1 MVITVTAGSTNT
13 PPVADIGI
21 IILNVNLGDTVIL
34 DGSGSSDAD
43 GDPLTYIWLFAST
56 PSLSNLT
63 DADITG
69 ATSVSS
75 SFTPDVEGTFRMRL
89 RVFDG
94 TDPDN
99 EYGNVIAIGSN
110 NAPIANA
117 GPAQTVFAGDTVT
130 LDATNSSDPDG
141 DPITYGWTIIAPFG
155 SSATLSSP
163 SSAVTTFV
171 ADVQGAYVAALLVSD
186 GAVTSSDFTTV
197 GAISGAN
204 NSPNSVAGL
213 NQSVALGD
221 SVFLD
226 GTLSS
231 DPDGDPLTYTWSF
244 TRLPSGS
251 ALTDADISGVN
262 TDTGQFVP
270 DIEGSYR
277 IQLLVDDGAA
287 QNVDRLT
294 ITVYQ
299 TSSNA
304 PPVADAGDNRVA
316 GVGNIVTMDGSA
328 SWDPDGDPLIYDWY
342 FISIPSSSLL
352 NDSDI
357 IDYDTDTPSFTPDV
371 EGAYLLMLNVS
382 DGVNIS
388 WDTAGVNAIIANNAP
403 TASAGAD
410 QAARIGDVI
419 TVDGSASSDPDGDPL
434 VYSWSLLAPLRS
446 TATLSSSTDV
456 APTFTADVVGTFILL
471 LQVNDGDLSD
481 IDRMEV
487 IVQ

>member
-1 MVITVTAGSTNT
+1 
-13 PPVADIGI
+13 
-21 IILNVNLGDTVIL
+21 
-34 DGSGSSDAD
+34 
-43 GDPLTYIWLFAST
+43 LT
-56 PSLSNLT
+56 
-63 DADITG
+63 
-69 ATSVSS
+69 
-75 SFTPDVEGTFRMRL
+75 
-89 RVFDG
+89 
-94 TDPDN
+94 
-99 EYGNVIAIGSN
+99 
-110 NAPIANA
+110 
-117 GPAQTVFAGDTVT
+117 
-130 LDATNSSDPDG
+130 
-141 DPITYGWTIIAPFG
+141 
-155 SSATLSSP
+155 
-163 SSAVTTFV
+163 
-171 ADVQGAYVAALLVSD
+171 
-186 GAVTSSDFTTV
+186 
-197 GAISGAN
+197 
-204 NSPNSVAGL
+204 
-213 NQSVALGD
+213 
-221 SVFLD
+221 
-226 GTLSS
+226 

-251 ALTDADISGVN
+251 GLTDADISGVN

-410 QAARIGDVI
+410 QAARLGDVI

-471 LQVNDGDLSD
+471 LQVNDGALSH